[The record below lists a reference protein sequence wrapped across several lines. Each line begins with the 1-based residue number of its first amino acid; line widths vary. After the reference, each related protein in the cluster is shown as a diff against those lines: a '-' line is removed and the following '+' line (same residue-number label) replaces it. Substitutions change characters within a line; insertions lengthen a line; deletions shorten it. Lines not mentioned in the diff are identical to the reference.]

1 MSSLVY
7 WKCDMVMK
15 ISFLAIPCC
24 LMCDLSATRC
34 TVRLWRSTRECH
46 RRSWRRNSSR
56 NWTREAVA
64 RERLRATLL
73 WSPSMRTSAS
83 VCSPAGRSSTL
94 LRSSCC
100 SSTRCPAKALTPCR
114 LRGKITHKDS
124 ADIKNPKGLLKIFG
138 QIMKTSC
145 SPDVF
150 SFMYHF
156 QGQSPK

>member
-15 ISFLAIPCC
+15 IGFLDNPYC

-83 VCSPAGRSSTL
+83 VCSPAGRSSTP
-94 LRSSCC
+94 LRSSYC
-100 SSTRCPAKALTPCR
+100 SSTRCPAKDLTPCR
-114 LRGKITHKDS
+114 LRGKIAHKDS
-124 ADIKNPKGLLKIFG
+124 ADIKNPKGLLKISWSDHENFLL
-138 QIMKTSC
+138 SW
-145 SPDVF
+145 
-150 SFMYHF
+150 HF
-156 QGQSPK
+156 